1 MKPKVNA
8 IVKSRSVWLGFFF
21 LFMVSMGFM
30 MGDKQF
36 LAEEDD
42 ELSKT
47 IFVLQSGRE
56 SSLLTCVD
64 TGGEKL
70 VALTFD
76 DGPDLRYTPDVLD
89 ILKRYDVKATFFIVG
104 ENAERYPFLV
114 QRQVEEG
121 HEVENHTYTHPDL
134 RMKTAVETS
143 EEMAKTAECIRELT
157 RRTPVYFRPPRRL
170 YSDETVI
177 QAEKAGYRIILWSI
191 CVENQRAKTA
201 GQMARRVIKA
211 VRPGTIILAHDGRL
225 DRRKTIEALP
235 MIIQS
240 CQQKGYQF
248 VTLEELLA
256 AELPDKD

>member
-1 MKPKVNA
+1 MKYKVNA
-8 IVKSRSVWLGFFF
+8 IAQYRSFLLGFFF
-21 LFMVSMGFM
+21 LIIVGMGFM
-30 MGDKQF
+30 IGDKQF
-36 LAEEDD
+36 FAGEDD

-47 IFVLQSGRE
+47 IFVLQSGHE
-56 SSLLTCVD
+56 SSLLTSVD

-76 DGPDLRYTPDVLD
+76 DGPDPRYTPDVIDL
-89 ILKRYDVKATFFIVG
+89 LKRYDVKATFFVVG
-104 ENAERYPFLV
+104 QNAEQYPFLV

-134 RMKTAVETS
+134 RLKTAVETS
-143 EEMAKTAECIRELT
+143 EEIARTEECIRKLT
-157 RRTPVYFRPPRRL
+157 SRTPVYFRPPRRL

-191 CVENQRAKTA
+191 CVENQRIKTA
-201 GQMARRVIKA
+201 EQMARRVIKA
-211 VRPGTIILAHDGRL
+211 VRPGMIILAHDGRL
-225 DRRKTIEALP
+225 DRSQTVEALP
-235 MIIQS
+235 MIIES